1 MIPYFTL
8 KKDFGYKYS
17 SSRMLRVDF
26 DLFHGRGSLF
36 TMIQVVGTFRNIGTN
51 FKP

>member
-17 SSRMLRVDF
+17 SSRMLRVEI
-26 DLFHGRGSLF
+26 DLFHGSLF
-36 TMIQVVGTFRNIGTN
+36 TVIQVVGTLHNIGTN
-51 FKP
+51 LID